1 MTTLT
6 THATGLT
13 RRDLL
18 IAAGLG
24 LAAGRVAA
32 APAERVAV
40 VRCPDYAAGVGPALR
55 RMFDGLGGIGG
66 LVAGKSVAIKINM
79 TNPLRAR
86 TGYRPAWYTR
96 WSHPAVIAAAVSLI
110 GAAGARRIRILEGS
124 CEDDNPLEENILQG
138 GWDPR
143 DLLGAAANVEMEN
156 TDSLGQRREY
166 ARLKVPG
173 GGLVYPSFDC
183 NHSYVDCDVMV
194 SIAKLKEHQSAGVAL
209 SMNNMIGIAP
219 AAIYGDAA
227 GFEEPAERP
236 FGRRGMFHTGRRQP
250 PSTIPAET
258 NPGSPR
264 DAGYRLP
271 RVTVDLVAAR
281 PIDLAIID
289 GIETQTSAEGAA
301 PAPGARRTIHLVKP
315 GILVA
320 GFNPVCTDAV
330 AAALMGFDPGADRG
344 TPPFENCD
352 STLRLAEEAGIGT
365 RDLERIEVVGVPIR
379 TLRFPFRRYQ

>member
-1 MTTLT
+1 MRLNA
-6 THATGLT
+6 HATGLT

-18 IAAGLG
+18 IAAGIG
-24 LAAGRVAA
+24 LTAGRVAA
-32 APAERVAV
+32 APAARVAV
-40 VRCPDYAAGVGPALR
+40 ARCPDYAAAVRPALR
-55 RMFDGLGGIGG
+55 RMFDGIGGIGS

-79 TNPLRAR
+79 ANPLRAR

-124 CEDDNPLEENILQG
+124 CEDDSPLEENVLQG

-143 DLLGAAANVEMEN
+143 DLLGAATNVEMEN
-156 TDSLGQRREY
+156 TDSLGLGNQY

-173 GGLVYPSFDC
+173 GGLIYPSFDC

-219 AAIYGDAA
+219 ATIYGDAA

-250 PSTIPAET
+250 PSTVPAET

-264 DAGYRLP
+264 DAGYRIP
-271 RVTVDLVAAR
+271 RVTADLVAAR

-289 GIETQTSAEGAA
+289 GIETQTSVEGTA
-301 PAPGARRTIHLVKP
+301 PAPGARRRIHLVRP

-330 AAALMGFDPGADRG
+330 ATALMGFDPGADRG

-352 STLRLAEEAGIGT
+352 STLKLAEEAGIGT
-365 RDLERIEVVGVPIR
+365 RELERIEVVGGPIR
-379 TLRFPFRRYQ
+379 KLRFPFRRY